1 MDFSDQP
8 AESAPSEAG
17 LGNAP
22 AGPERR
28 WTMLCVDDEP
38 NILSALKRLFRST
51 GYQVLTAE
59 SGAAA
64 LDTLERE
71 AVDLVLSDMRMP
83 HMDGAQLLEQV
94 KARWPGVTRV
104 LLTGYSDVSSTIAAI
119 NLGQVQRYITK
130 PWNDDEI
137 VLIVR
142 EAFERRALEQDKQ
155 RLESLA
161 QRQNDELKAL
171 NASLESRV
179 EERTAELSVA
189 HDRLKKN
196 YLTSIKAF
204 SGLIEQRGEQLVGH
218 ARRVADTARR
228 IATSMGMDEADAR
241 DVFIAS
247 LLHDIGQIGLPDAIL
262 AKSVPRMTPE
272 ELQAY
277 KLHPIQ
283 GEQTLMALDD
293 MERVSA
299 LIRSH
304 HERWDGQGFP
314 DQLAGADIS
323 LGARILALAETY
335 DELQIGHLGSSGL
348 SGEQARTVIE
358 RSRGVQFDPD
368 VVDVFLKMFPKSTKT
383 NVPPLKPLVLGT
395 ADLRPGMVLAKD
407 FMSDEGV
414 VLLAVEHPLTADLI
428 ARIQSL
434 ETRLGRSLTLHIK
447 PGNVAS

>member
-1 MDFSDQP
+1 MNASDMS
-8 AESAPSEAG
+8 AESASPDQ
-17 LGNAP
+17 
-22 AGPERR
+22 R

-51 GYQVLTAE
+51 GFQVLTAD

-64 LDTLERE
+64 LEMLERE
-71 AVDLVLSDMRMP
+71 SVDLVMSDMRMP

-94 KARWPGVTRV
+94 KDRWPGVTRL

-119 NLGQVQRYITK
+119 NRGQVQRYITK
-130 PWNDDEI
+130 PWNDEEI

-142 EAFERRALEQDKQ
+142 EVFERRALEQDKR

-171 NASLESRV
+171 NASLESKV
-179 EERTAELSVA
+179 EARTAELSVA

-204 SGLIEQRGEQLVGH
+204 SGLIEQRGGQLVGH

-247 LLHDIGQIGLPDAIL
+247 LLHDIGQIGLSDVIL

-277 KLHPIQ
+277 RLHPIQ
-283 GEQTLMALDD
+283 GEQTLIALDD
-293 MERVSA
+293 MESVAS

-304 HERWDGQGFP
+304 HERFDGQGFP
-314 DQLAGADIS
+314 DKLEGAAIS

-358 RSRGVQFDPD
+358 RSRGVQFDPE
-368 VVDVFLKMFPKSTKT
+368 VVDAFMKLFPKSS
-383 NVPPLKPLVLGT
+383 PPVHKPLVLNT
-395 ADLRPGMVLAKD
+395 SELKPGMVLAKD

-414 VLLAVEHPLTADLI
+414 MLLAVDQVLTADLI
-428 ARIQSL
+428 SRIRVL
-434 ETRLGRSLTLHIK
+434 EKRLGRALMLSIK
-447 PGNVAS
+447 HGNPVH